1 MAARNARI
9 RAAISQCPTPVASAI
24 TPRQIHST
32 KKLTRPEALRLSIAV
47 TSNSS
52 AIRKP
57 AMLMTES
64 ERVTIEPAISFAFG
78 RPKDLKT
85 PKAAGATTAPKNNAA
100 PNQQAS
106 RISRE
111 KLRIAQSFLIKIIQ
125 RRQQPDLGRNDLRRR
140 QLSRVG
146 RGQQPR
152 QRGVELSLILVEIQR
167 HENTHTQTRKLFLR
181 S

>member
-1 MAARNARI
+1 M

-24 TPRQIHST
+24 TPRQTHST
-32 KKLTRPEALRLSIAV
+32 IKRTRPEELRRSSAV

-57 AMLMTES
+57 AMLTTES

-78 RPKDLKT
+78 RPKDLNT
-85 PKAAGATTAPKNNAA
+85 PKAAGATTAQKNTAR

-111 KLRIAQSFLIKIIQ
+111 KLRIAHSFLIKVIH
-125 RRQQPDLGRNDLRRR
+125 RRQQSDFWRNDLRRR
-140 QLSRVG
+140 QLSRIS
-146 RGQQPR
+146 RA
-152 QRGVELSLILVEIQR
+152 
-167 HENTHTQTRKLFLR
+167 
-181 S
+181 